1 MMNESKKRS
10 RNKNILEV
18 NEDRKTAMQNLLQT
32 LKQLYEGNISFSE
45 ITLKRIRQQIKNL
58 PMQLKKNV
66 KQ

>member
-58 PMQLKKNV
+58 PMQLKKM
-66 KQ
+66 